1 MNEGIE
7 HSKVHYNVDTN
18 GIPVLFATQM
28 HEMAQYLV
36 DTMNNNANEYLK
48 YVEMQKERR
57 RSMKEKILR

>member
-1 MNEGIE
+1 
-7 HSKVHYNVDTN
+7 
-18 GIPVLFATQM
+18 M